1 MSDPSIGS
9 RDKSGF
15 AFGFAGTRVDGIL
28 DNILYI
34 AGRGDYHNF
43 MIEKVVRKCTLKDW
57 SKIKDDLR
65 YWLSKTS
72 QQRIEAMEFLRR
84 QDYGCSTGLQRI
96 IRVVQRS

>member
-1 MSDPSIGS
+1 M
-9 RDKSGF
+9 
-15 AFGFAGTRVDGIL
+15 DGIL
-28 DNILYI
+28 DNVLYI

-65 YWLSKTS
+65 YWLSKTP

-84 QDYGCSTGLQRI
+84 QDYGDSTRLQRTV
-96 IRVVQRS
+96 RVVQRS